1 MVRKLGTGGKK
12 FAPPNLSGKTT
23 TNDGARK
30 AADQLSASAAKYR
43 PAEQTEAKAEDPPKV
58 ETPAKDPQPKVSE
71 DRAGGAEPEKTVA
84 KASQKKAKAVA
95 PSPAASE
102 EEGGIRVNY
111 KLLANVTQN
120 ERIGKIAKAI
130 GKDDSYVRSALVQSV
145 SDALRYCRDQNGWD
159 SLYGKTRFLENVD
172 KRGMEV
178 IGTWII
184 VFNEDQI
191 GQMKAIFDD
200 PLGQRKNAAV
210 LASIANAA
218 LSHALSDLEEK
229 FDL

>member
-1 MVRKLGTGGKK
+1 MVRKLGLGGKK
-12 FAPPNLSGKTT
+12 FAPPNLKGETT
-23 TNDGARK
+23 TNDEARK
-30 AADQLSASAAKYR
+30 SADQLSASAAKYR
-43 PAEQTEAKAEDPPKV
+43 PAEPTEVKAEELPKV
-58 ETPAKDPQPKVSE
+58 QTPTKDPQPKVTA
-71 DRAGGAEPEKTVA
+71 DRAGGAATEK
-84 KASQKKAKAVA
+84 KAAEAPIKKAKVVTS
-95 PSPAASE
+95 SPAASE

-130 GKDDSYVRSALVQSV
+130 GKDYSYVCSALVQSV

-184 VFNEDQI
+184 VFNEEQI